1 MANTKSDNS
10 TLEEIKGLSESLLA
24 NMGIEDAVD
33 VRNEE
38 DIYYVDIKPSD
49 VSGLLIG
56 KQGQTLQSIQT
67 ILNSLYKQKTSE
79 WARIVVNVAD
89 WKEKEEQRLFDLAD
103 QAAQRTIETGEP
115 QHLYN
120 LSAAQRRIVHMA
132 LSERTDIQTVSEGED
147 NERYLVVK
155 QK

>member
-1 MANTKSDNS
+1 MANTKTDNS
-10 TLEEIKGLSESLLA
+10 TELEIKSLAENLLT
-24 NMGIEDAVD
+24 NMGINEEVD
-33 VRNEE
+33 VRSE
-38 DIYYVDIKPSD
+38 DGAFYIDIKPSD

-79 WARIVVNVAD
+79 WARIIVNVAD
-89 WKEKEEQRLFDLAD
+89 WKEKEEQRLIDLAE
-103 QAAQRTIETGEP
+103 QTATRVVETGEP

-120 LSAAQRRIVHMA
+120 LNAAQRRIVHMA

-147 NERYLVVK
+147 NERYLVIK